1 MIPVGSTTEADAETV
16 DTEADDTGAIDTAA
30 DAVGRLE
37 ALSAGAPRPLLSRT
51 AENRLG
57 QRHHEIL
64 EHLEALFM
72 DRGFADIT
80 IGQIAADVGCSR
92 RTLYEIAPSKQQLV
106 LVVLDRFLNKKGRS
120 ALHAVDHDD
129 PVIEQLRSYITGGL
143 EFQLKASLSED
154 LDDDAAARRVV
165 DRHYRFA
172 MTVVER
178 LVLLGIE
185 RDEFRQVNAA
195 VVAATV
201 AGASL
206 YLGQPEIV
214 ADIGLPMSGL
224 VDDMLDIVLPS
235 LLHRSDH

>member
-1 MIPVGSTTEADAETV
+1 MTV
-16 DTEADDTGAIDTAA
+16 SNTGHLDRA
-30 DAVGRLE
+30 RE
-37 ALSAGAPRPLLSRT
+37 LSAGAPRPLLSRT

-64 EHLEALFM
+64 EHIESLFM
-72 DRGFADIT
+72 ERGFADIT
-80 IGQIAADVGCSR
+80 IGEIAARVGCSR
-92 RTLYEIAPSKQQLV
+92 RTLYEIAPSKEQLV

-120 ALHAVDHDD
+120 ALLAIDHDD
-129 PVIEQLRSYITGGL
+129 PVITQLRSYLTGGL
-143 EFQLKASLSED
+143 EFQLKATLSED
-154 LDDDAAARRVV
+154 LADDAPARRLV

-178 LVLLGIE
+178 LVRLGVD
-185 RDEFRQVNAA
+185 RGEFRQVDAA

-214 ADIGLPMSGL
+214 ADIGLPVGEL
-224 VDDMLDIVLPS
+224 VDQMLDFVLAS
-235 LLHRSDH
+235 LLHRTEP

>member
-1 MIPVGSTTEADAETV
+1 MTV
-16 DTEADDTGAIDTAA
+16 SNTGHLDRA
-30 DAVGRLE
+30 RE
-37 ALSAGAPRPLLSRT
+37 LSAGAPRPLLSRT

-64 EHLEALFM
+64 EHRVAVHGTGIRRHH
-72 DRGFADIT
+72 DRRDRRSGRLL
-80 IGQIAADVGCSR
+80 R
-92 RTLYEIAPSKQQLV
+92 RTLYEIAPSKEQLV

-120 ALHAVDHDD
+120 ALLAIDHAD
-129 PVIEQLRSYITGGL
+129 PVITQLRSYLTGGL
-143 EFQLKASLSED
+143 EFQLKATLSED
-154 LDDDAAARRVV
+154 LADDAPARRLV

-178 LVLLGIE
+178 LVRLGVD
-185 RDEFRQVNAA
+185 RGEFRQVDAA

-214 ADIGLPMSGL
+214 ADIGLPVGEL
-224 VDDMLDIVLPS
+224 VDQMLDFVLAS
-235 LLHRSDH
+235 LLHRTEP